1 MTTTACGSKKNP
13 SQTQGSHTGGHNY
26 TTESNAAALVAALK
40 KGPNGSFRL
49 ALTTS
54 EAAAALGISVRT
66 LHRLSSERNLIKPSR
81 VLRTM
86 VWPVTE
92 LVRFLEQTAA

>member
-1 MTTTACGSKKNP
+1 MRTTSKRGELPSPTSNGSQEYKI
-13 SQTQGSHTGGHNY
+13 TD
-26 TTESNAAALVAALK
+26 AAALTAALQNR
-40 KGPNGSFRL
+40 GDRSFRL

-66 LHRLSSERNLIKPSR
+66 LHRLSSERKLIKPSR
-81 VLRTM
+81 ALRTKTWA
-86 VWPVTE
+86 VAE